1 MGAEFIDLE
10 MTMPDFVIQEVTET
24 RGSSRIIAS
33 HHDPGGSLS
42 WKNWSWMPLYN
53 RALQHGD
60 VIKLVGVATRVED
73 NFDLARF
80 KDKVLESYNKPMIA
94 LNMGSAGKLSRILN
108 GCLTPV
114 SHPALPFKA
123 APGQLSAAEIR
134 SGLSMLGMLT
144 EKHFFLFGK
153 PISASR
159 SPALHNSLFQQ
170 TGLPHSY
177 SLFETDVATDIQNL
191 IRSDD
196 FGGASVTIPLKLD
209 VIEFLDEVTD
219 SAKTIGAVNTII
231 PSSPTSAGPARLIGD
246 NTDWLGMAYSL
257 KSAGAVCQAG
267 LSALV
272 IGSGGTSRA
281 AIYAL
286 QSMGYS
292 PVYLTARNATNCQKL
307 ITSLP
312 STFPIKVATHSSD
325 LGGARPNVI
334 ISTVPADQNM
344 DSGVAEVVSAALS
357 PDTAVET
364 AINSHESSRI
374 LLEMAYTPR
383 HTPLMQRAEESGWTT
398 IPGLEVLAAQGWH
411 QVSLADVSFCTLPLH
426 SLA

>member
-1 MGAEFIDLE
+1 
-10 MTMPDFVIQEVTET
+10 
-24 RGSSRIIAS
+24 
-33 HHDPGGSLS
+33 
-42 WKNWSWMPLYN
+42 
-53 RALQHGD
+53 
-60 VIKLVGVATRVED
+60 
-73 NFDLARF
+73 
-80 KDKVLESYNKPMIA
+80 
-94 LNMGSAGKLSRILN
+94 
-108 GCLTPV
+108 
-114 SHPALPFKA
+114 
-123 APGQLSAAEIR
+123 
-134 SGLSMLGMLT
+134 MLGMLT

-159 SPALHNSLFQQ
+159 SPALHNNLFQQ
-170 TGLPHSY
+170 TGLPHNY
-177 SLFETDVATDIQNL
+177 SLFETDVATDVQNL

-209 VIEFLDEVTD
+209 VIEFLDELTD

-246 NTDWLGMAYSL
+246 NTDWLGMVYSL
-257 KSAGAVCQAG
+257 KSTGAVCQAG

-281 AIYAL
+281 AVYAL

-292 PVYLTARNATNCQKL
+292 PVYITARNATNCQKL
-307 ITSLP
+307 ITSFP
-312 STFPIKVATHSSD
+312 STFPLKVATHPSD
-325 LGGARPNVI
+325 LGGTRPSVI

-357 PDTAVET
+357 PGTAVET
-364 AINSHESSRI
+364 ATNSHESSRI

-398 IPGLEVLAAQGWH
+398 IPGLEVLAAQGWY
-411 QVSLADVSFCTLPLH
+411 QVSLVEMSFSAPCHSTPWNEPYLLCYSSSVSTLDWNQANVQGCKGCCFWDLALLTPGSVYEKEKSLSTSKGRQSYSYRFLFIYLFYFCLMVA
-426 SLA
+426 S